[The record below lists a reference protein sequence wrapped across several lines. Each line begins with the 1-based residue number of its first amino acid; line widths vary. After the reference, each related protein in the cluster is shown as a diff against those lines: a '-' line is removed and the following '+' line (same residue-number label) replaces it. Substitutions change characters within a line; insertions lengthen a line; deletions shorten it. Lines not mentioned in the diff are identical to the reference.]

1 MGLKIQLTNSM
12 VRNKSQQDLLTIAG
26 YIKT

>member
-12 VRNKSQQDLLTIAG
+12 VRNKSQQDLLIIAG